1 MNYTEENSSSSNKPK
16 KVKKHQSVEDK
27 VNSWFCP
34 INPMVQVAEYFYN
47 MRKKN
52 G

>member
-1 MNYTEENSSSSNKPK
+1 MKKTKKPNKK
-16 KVKKHQSVEDK
+16 QTTIEDK

-34 INPMVQVAEYFYN
+34 INPMVQVAEHFYN